1 MNVSSIP
8 CPRIAL
14 VVLAAALA
22 VAPLDAEANIWR
34 YYSGHECQPANE
46 DNDVVDVWSEGC
58 ANESETCS
66 DNAVISLPISGRTSL
81 GVNLDTAIAYYH
93 DGTTLGAVECA
104 IIAYNGVGTYYISS
118 YLNSGTAY
126 TGTGAIIWSGAWL
139 PNSGNDM
146 PNVYNVTMQCTLPA
160 KKQAGGCTAQ
170 SASMIKAY
178 QTDTVNP

>member
-22 VAPLDAEANIWR
+22 VAPLDAQANVWR
-34 YYSGHECQPANE
+34 YYSGHECQPVNE
-46 DNDVVDVWSEGC
+46 DNGIVDYWSEGC
-58 ANESETCS
+58 VNETETCG
-66 DNAVISLPISGRTSL
+66 DNAIVLLPISGRTSL

-93 DGTTLGAVECA
+93 DGTTMGAVECA
-104 IIAYNGVGTYYISS
+104 IIAYNGPGTYYISS
-118 YLNSGTAY
+118 YLNSGTAA
-126 TGTGAIIWSGAWL
+126 TGAGALIWSGASL

-146 PNVYNVTMQCTLPA
+146 PLPYNVTMTCTLPA
-160 KKQAGGCTAQ
+160 KKQTGGCATQ
-170 SASMIKAY
+170 GVSMIKAY